1 MDNCGIGWNCSAVV
15 VACCTVDQLEEA
27 LGRKEPWS
35 VPVAV
40 GSGQRACCPL
50 AVPAACCRSA
60 TGRLKSEG
68 VFGARRRS
76 GGHTRV
82 NGRTAM
88 WTVSFTHA
96 HEKGAGACTKL
107 ASATRTRMH
116 HLACAV
122 VAVCVYKQPCPK
134 GHPHIQR
141 QGPRCYM
148 YVRMIGCLDGVVA
161 EAWWV
166 VAGHPAAA
174 TCQGW

>member
-1 MDNCGIGWNCSAVV
+1 MENCCIGWKCSAVV

-35 VPVAV
+35 VPGSWKRTTCVLPIGRTCSVLQV
-40 GSGQRACCPL
+40 GYRTAKK
-50 AVPAACCRSA
+50 R
-60 TGRLKSEG
+60 GR
-68 VFGARRRS
+68 VRARRCS

-88 WTVSFTHA
+88 WTVSLTHA

-122 VAVCVYKQPCPK
+122 VAVRVYKQPCPK

-174 TCQGW
+174 TYQGW